1 MRVVDEL
8 IALTLIVRLRN
19 IVLSRTV
26 GDGNDIGGLV
36 STAHELALVTT
47 MSVGVDR
54 VDVSIAT
61 FARIARCAVG
71 LFKVSLSHY
80 YEGKKS
86 KRTPSIASRNVLNK
100 PWPKAD
106 QY

>member
-1 MRVVDEL
+1 MDEL

-19 IVLSRTV
+19 VVLSRTV
-26 GDGNDIGGLV
+26 GDGNDIGRLI

-71 LFKVSLSHY
+71 LFSSTL
-80 YEGKKS
+80 
-86 KRTPSIASRNVLNK
+86 A
-100 PWPKAD
+100 
-106 QY
+106 